1 MGVVPAVFQSRLGAA
16 AMAFVLAVWLTG
28 PVSAVPPDPSA
39 GTPTMNAARIVGDD
53 KRTRFVADLSGV
65 VEARVFALADPY
77 RIVVDLP
84 EVTFD
89 LPDSAGSG
97 RGLLTAFRY
106 GQLSPGKS
114 RIVLDLAAPVK
125 VDKSFVV
132 PADGQQPAR
141 LVIDVV
147 PTTRAAFL
155 EANQAYRDALRVEEA
170 AKRSREFI
178 ARDPPQPGRL
188 AIVIDPGHGGID
200 MGARG
205 RRGTIEKDVTLA
217 FAKVLGAKLEA
228 TGLYDIFY
236 TRTDDSFVGLDDRM
250 AVARTHNAR
259 LFLSIHANIF
269 RGASVRGAIVYTVS
283 EDASD
288 KMAEEIAQTENQSDA
303 LAGIDIA
310 PGDKDGVKD
319 ILLDLTRRE
328 TRNFGTVFARNLV
341 TELKASTKMFKIP
354 HQEAGFKVLEAP
366 DVPSALVELGFMSNA
381 DDERLLISDE
391 WRDKAADSI
400 VRAVASY
407 FKTQLAQKGTD

>member
-1 MGVVPAVFQSRLGAA
+1 
-16 AMAFVLAVWLTG
+16 
-28 PVSAVPPDPSA
+28 
-39 GTPTMNAARIVGDD
+39 
-53 KRTRFVADLSGV
+53 
-65 VEARVFALADPY
+65 
-77 RIVVDLP
+77 
-84 EVTFD
+84 
-89 LPDSAGSG
+89 
-97 RGLLTAFRY
+97 
-106 GQLSPGKS
+106 
-114 RIVLDLAAPVK
+114 
-125 VDKSFVV
+125 
-132 PADGQQPAR
+132 
-141 LVIDVV
+141 
-147 PTTRAAFL
+147 
-155 EANQAYRDALRVEEA
+155 
-170 AKRSREFI
+170 
-178 ARDPPQPGRL
+178 
-188 AIVIDPGHGGID
+188 

-236 TRTDDSFVGLDDRM
+236 TRTDDSFVGLDDRI

-269 RGASVRGAIVYTVS
+269 RGPSVRGAIVYTVS

-310 PGDKDGVKD
+310 PGDKDEVKD

-381 DDERLLISDE
+381 DDEKLLVSDD